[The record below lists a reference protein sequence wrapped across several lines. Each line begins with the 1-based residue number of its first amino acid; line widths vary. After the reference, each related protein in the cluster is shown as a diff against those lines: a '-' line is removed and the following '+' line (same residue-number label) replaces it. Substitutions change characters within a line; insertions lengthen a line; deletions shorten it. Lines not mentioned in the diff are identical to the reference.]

1 MKYCIITYGCQ
12 MNISDSERIASFLEK
27 NGHHSEPDP
36 IRADLVIINT
46 CSVRQSAID
55 RVWGQLNK
63 LSGLKNR
70 TMKIALTGCLLP
82 EDKKKLKEK
91 FDLFFEIKDLPE
103 LPSMINNLFKRDNS
117 SNKRYWDNYLQIPAK
132 NQSPFSA
139 LIPIMTGCNNFCS
152 YCVVPYTRG
161 CEISRPV
168 EDIISEIKG
177 LIKKG
182 YKEIWLLGQNVN
194 SYSYIPFAE
203 LLKKINDIPG
213 EFWIRFTSSHPKD
226 FTDELIK
233 AIKNCDKVTEY
244 LNLPV
249 QAGDDIVLKKMN
261 RPYDIKKYM
270 EIIKKIESE
279 IPGICLSTDV
289 IVGFPGETKKQFQ
302 NTVAL
307 FKDIKYDMAY
317 ISQYSPRPGTLAK
330 KLKDDVDLKE
340 KKERWMIL
348 TETLKKTALKKNRKY
363 LGKTVDIL
371 VEKESKG
378 YLLGKSKTY
387 KTVKFK
393 GSKTIVGRFVKVK
406 ITQSLE
412 WGLQGSL
419 VGDAKKI

>member
-1 MKYCIITYGCQ
+1 

-27 NGHHSEPDP
+27 NGHHSEPNP

-91 FDLFFEIKDLPE
+91 FDLFFAIKDLPE
-103 LPSMINNLFKRDNS
+103 LPFMINKLFNRDDS
-117 SNKRYWDNYLQIPAK
+117 SDKRYWDNYLQIPAK
-132 NQSPFSA
+132 NQSPFFA

-168 EDIISEIKG
+168 EDIISEVRG

-261 RPYDIKKYM
+261 RPYDIKKYR
-270 EIIKKIESE
+270 EIIKKIELE

-302 NTVAL
+302 NTVSL

-317 ISQYSPRPGTLAK
+317 ISQYSPRPGTPAR

-340 KKERWMIL
+340 KKSRWKVL
-348 TETLKKTALKKNRKY
+348 TEILKKTALKKNRKY
-363 LGKTVDIL
+363 LGKTVDVL
-371 VEKESKG
+371 VDKESKG
-378 YLLGKSKTY
+378 YLLGKSRTY

-393 GSKTIVGRFVKVK
+393 GSKKIVGKFVKVK

-419 VGDAKKI
+419 IGDAKKI